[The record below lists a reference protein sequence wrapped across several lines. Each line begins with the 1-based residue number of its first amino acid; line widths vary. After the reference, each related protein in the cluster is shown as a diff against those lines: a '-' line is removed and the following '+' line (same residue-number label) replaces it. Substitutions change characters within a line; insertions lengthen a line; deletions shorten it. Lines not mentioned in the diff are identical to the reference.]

1 MTDSTTATQKLQH
14 LADVDKQWPLIWE
27 LANFTIKQV
36 ISGEKTLFIYRSG
49 YEA

>member
-14 LADVDKQWPLIWE
+14 LADVDKQWPLISE

-36 ISGEKTLFIYRSG
+36 TSGRKDPFYLSFRL
-49 YEA
+49 